1 MAKKAKACKK
11 CRFIF
16 EDGEKCPKCGSSSVT
31 ESWKGKIEIVDPE
44 NSEIAKQL
52 KLADKGI
59 YTIKSDWLLK
69 MNKYISL
76 TKK

>member
-16 EDGEKCPKCGSSSVT
+16 EDGEKCHKCGSYSVT

-59 YTIKSDWLLK
+59 YTIKSD
-69 MNKYISL
+69 
-76 TKK
+76 